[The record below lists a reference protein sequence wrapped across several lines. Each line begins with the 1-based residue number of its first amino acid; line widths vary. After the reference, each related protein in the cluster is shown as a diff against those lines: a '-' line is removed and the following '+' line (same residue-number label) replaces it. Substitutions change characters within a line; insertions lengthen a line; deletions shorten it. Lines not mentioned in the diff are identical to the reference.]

1 MALTSLSAPGQ
12 YLVLCTGKKIWTQP
26 AYEYDDNGKKTNIR
40 KRDDQ
45 GNLLFSVRGAVPLV
59 EDEVVADGSVR
70 VVQEI
75 KRTAV
80 EPGQIFGV
88 AQGVF
93 KVRAAD
99 KFGLTGTLTGTRL
112 TKLGGGEK

>member
-1 MALTSLSAPGQ
+1 MALTSLVAPGQ
-12 YLVLCTGKKIWTQP
+12 YSVLCTGKKIWTQP

-59 EDEVVADGSVR
+59 EDEVVADGSVQLA
-70 VVQEI
+70 QEI
-75 KRTAV
+75 DSAKVR
-80 EPGQIFGV
+80 PGQIFGV
-88 AQGVF
+88 EQGVF

-99 KFGLTGTLTGTRL
+99 KFGLTGTLIGVRL